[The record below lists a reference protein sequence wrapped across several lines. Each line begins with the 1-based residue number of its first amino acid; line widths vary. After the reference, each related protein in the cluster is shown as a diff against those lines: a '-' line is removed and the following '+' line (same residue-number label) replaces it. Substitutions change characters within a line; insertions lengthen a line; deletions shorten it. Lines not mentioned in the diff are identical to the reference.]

1 MEAFLW
7 GIGIFL
13 LLNAF
18 ACLWRASAGPTVVD
32 RILAVNIIGTKAL
45 VLLVLL
51 AVIVERPMLLD
62 VALVYGLLNFV
73 ITITASR
80 FLETGQLTGT
90 WTSSP

>member
-1 MEAFLW
+1 METFLW
-7 GIGIFL
+7 GLGIFL

-32 RILAVNIIGTKAL
+32 RVLAVNIIGTKTL
-45 VLLVLL
+45 VVLVIL
-51 AVIVERPMLLD
+51 AIIFERSMLLD

-80 FLETGQLTGT
+80 FLETGRLTGD
-90 WTSSP
+90 WS

>member
-1 MEAFLW
+1 METFLW
-7 GIGIFL
+7 GLGIFL

-32 RILAVNIIGTKAL
+32 RVLAVNIIGTKTL
-45 VLLVLL
+45 VVLVVL
-51 AVIVERPMLLD
+51 AIIFERSMLLD

-80 FLETGQLTGT
+80 FLETGRLTGD
-90 WTSSP
+90 WS